1 MFTLAESCGAV
12 ESLVLSTEIMSYHVL
27 PPEERRKVGLDENLI
42 RLSVGI
48 EDLGDLLNDLDQSLS
63 LL

>member
-1 MFTLAESCGAV
+1 
-12 ESLVLSTEIMSYHVL
+12 MSYHVL